1 MQYNQSLKNQ
11 QIKILQ
17 NETMSSDINLQIPY
31 SIAGFIGVVV
41 SIAFVFAQYFESKN
55 TKRFNKYTKNQIENK
70 EAEKLNEISIK
81 KIGKSNRLSK
91 LIFNDENYD
100 SKIFKSKILF
110 TILLVILSMS
120 IGGFSIVLVNFML
133 TYTTNGPA
141 KLPIATYF
149 KIQILFWIFN
159 VVGRL
164 IASVVAYKL
173 DTLLF
178 FFILLISNFI
188 CILFYAI
195 PYFNSVK
202 ISYFIIMIPLA
213 TFNAPVIPSV
223 YMILKYIMGH
233 VSSVLIA
240 LFGIG
245 MAVGAISAQY
255 FTGYLLDEFKPNPN
269 WFSYTDATSTY
280 IIPII
285 ILVNVSVSLLILIIL
300 IIIFKYLNKKK
311 KLES

>member
-1 MQYNQSLKNQ
+1 
-11 QIKILQ
+11 
-17 NETMSSDINLQIPY
+17 
-31 SIAGFIGVVV
+31 
-41 SIAFVFAQYFESKN
+41 
-55 TKRFNKYTKNQIENK
+55 
-70 EAEKLNEISIK
+70 
-81 KIGKSNRLSK
+81 
-91 LIFNDENYD
+91 
-100 SKIFKSKILF
+100 
-110 TILLVILSMS
+110 
-120 IGGFSIVLVNFML
+120 
-133 TYTTNGPA
+133 
-141 KLPIATYF
+141 
-149 KIQILFWIFN
+149 
-159 VVGRL
+159 
-164 IASVVAYKL
+164 
-173 DTLLF
+173 
-178 FFILLISNFI
+178 
-188 CILFYAI
+188 
-195 PYFNSVK
+195 
-202 ISYFIIMIPLA
+202 MIPLA

>member
-1 MQYNQSLKNQ
+1 
-11 QIKILQ
+11 
-17 NETMSSDINLQIPY
+17 MSSDINLQVPY
-31 SIAGFIGVVV
+31 SIAGFIGVVI
-41 SIAFVFAQYFESKN
+41 SIAFVFAQYFESNN
-55 TKRFNKYTKNQIENK
+55 TKRFNKYTKNQIKNE
-70 EAEKLNEISIK
+70 EAEKLNEISVK
-81 KIGKSNRLSK
+81 KFGKSNRLSN
-91 LIFNDENYD
+91 LIFNDENYY
-100 SKIFKSKILF
+100 SKIFKSKLLL

-120 IGGFSIVLVNFML
+120 IGGFSIVLVNFLL
-133 TYTTNGPA
+133 TYTTKGPA

-164 IASVVAYKL
+164 IASVVAFKL

-233 VSSVLIA
+233 VTSVLIA

-245 MAVGAISAQY
+245 MATGAISAQY
-255 FTGYLLDEFKPNPN
+255 FTGYLLDEFKPNLN
-269 WFSYTDATSTY
+269 WFGYTDATSTY

-300 IIIFKYLNKKK
+300 IIVFKYLNKKK
-311 KLES
+311 ILEG